1 MSKFQKPTLYNGRG
15 LDNQWM
21 NTIFQS
27 HDLYC
32 GCNKVIE
39 HLQDI
44 INSQKC
50 HHTTEK
56 DTTVQTTGIGDAD
69 EMPFDAEDL
78 ERLFDENTDTAG

>member
-21 NTIFQS
+21 NNIFQS
-27 HDLYC
+27 HDLFC

-39 HLQDI
+39 HLLDI
-44 INSQKC
+44 LKIQKC
-50 HHTTEK
+50 HHTTEE
-56 DTTVQTTGIGDAD
+56 DTTVQTSGTGKED

-78 ERLFDENTDTAG
+78 ENLFAENTDAEG